1 MFSRVN
7 HDLDLAPLYQVE
19 TWRALNQVNPDV
31 AAIDRE
37 ICDAL
42 METGNGDIAAETIP

>member
-1 MFSRVN
+1 MPEPTIKYREISEGSEP
-7 HDLDLAPLYQVE
+7 DQG
-19 TWRALNQVNPDV
+19 DV
-31 AAIDRE
+31 AAIDRK